1 MAQEAKFSINVKPR
15 FGDEYAASGVVHDL
29 YYHVYAREAQFAY
42 WDHLGIDLV
51 PAGRPTPLR
60 IESAYTTPLLMK
72 EEAKVFVRIT
82 RIGRSSSTMETQI
95 NETVSGRPVA
105 TITTIAVSVDPQ
117 TGRSVPLPDEWKQ
130 KVIAFEGKENVEL
143 AAK

>member
-1 MAQEAKFSINVKPR
+1 MAQEGKFSINVKPR
-15 FGDEYAASGVVHDL
+15 FGDEFAASGVVHDL

-51 PAGRPTPLR
+51 AAGRPTPLR

-82 RIGRSSSTMETQI
+82 RIGRSSSTIETQI
-95 NETVSGRPVA
+95 NEAVSGRPVA
-105 TITTIAVSVDPQ
+105 TITTIGVNVDPQ
-117 TGRSVPLPDEWKQ
+117 TGRSIPITDEVKQ
-130 KVIAFEGKENVEL
+130 KIIAFEGKDNVKV
-143 AAK
+143 A